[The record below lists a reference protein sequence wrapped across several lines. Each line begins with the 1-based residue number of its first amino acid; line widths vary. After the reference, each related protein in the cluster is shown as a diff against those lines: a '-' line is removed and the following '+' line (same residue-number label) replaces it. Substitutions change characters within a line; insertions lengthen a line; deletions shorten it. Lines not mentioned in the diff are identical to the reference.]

1 MGVTLEQL
9 LESRDTRA
17 QHQRDLL
24 GKYPGRSL
32 VSMTVQLP
40 GNVKRSSLSLRIAG
54 AGTEAVRMAFSP
66 EYEEL
71 KDLDTGYEGFFVVPM
86 APLELKRL
94 CCGIEDTHPLGRL
107 LDLDVLASACD
118 GVAVKGNVPA
128 SARVG
133 VAMAEEKWF
142 FGYRPEKYFSS
153 AEGKADA
160 VLFSREDI
168 GLPPRKCLL
177 CDRPARICMRERTH
191 STEELLQEIER
202 IVNNYQ
208 P

>member
-1 MGVTLEQL
+1 MGITLEQL

-40 GNVKRSSLSLRIAG
+40 GSVKRSNLSLRIAQ
-54 AGTEAVRMAFSP
+54 AGVEAIRKAFSP

-71 KDLDTGYEGFFVVPM
+71 KDLETGYEGFFVVPM
-86 APLELKRL
+86 HPLELKRR
-94 CCGIEDTHPLGRL
+94 CCGIEDTHPLGRMM
-107 LDLDVLASACD
+107 DLDVLASASPT
-118 GVAVKGNVPA
+118 A
-128 SARVG
+128 
-133 VAMAEEKWF
+133 AEN
-142 FGYRPEKYFSS
+142 YFSGLYPKNQFS
-153 AEGKADA
+153 AAIATPTRTDA
-160 VLFSREDI
+160 IIISREDI
-168 GLPPRKCLL
+168 GLEPRKCLL

-191 STEELLQEIER
+191 STELLLQEIER